1 MLMTVSCSESMKS
14 YEELK
19 RDEKKIVNRLISAK
33 NIEVLKTYPTDGVFG
48 ENQFVELKGGI
59 YLNVVDS
66 GNGERAVYNSTTIL
80 IRTSGEICYKD
91 TAEAFDT
98 FSNAAYPMEFKYGSA
113 STVRQ
118 EHSTSYDV
126 YYMLFGIAM
135 QEVLKYVG
143 DSAVVKMIVPGYSEV
158 DDVYQSTR
166 AGSWLQTSDPNEYL
180 PIYYDRIKY
189 IFYK

>member
-1 MLMTVSCSESMKS
+1 MKS

-19 RDEKKIVNRLISAK
+19 RDEKKIVNRLLSAK

-66 GNGERAVYNSTTIL
+66 GNGERAVYNSTTVL
-80 IRTSGEICYKD
+80 IRTSGQICYKD
-91 TAEAFDT
+91 TVEDFDT
-98 FSNAAYPMEFKYGSA
+98 FNNTEYPMEFKYGSA
-113 STVRQ
+113 ASVRQ
-118 EHSTSYDV
+118 EHSQSYDT

-166 AGSWLQTSDPNEYL
+166 AGSWLQTSSTEEYY

-189 IFYK
+189 VFYK